1 MKFIYVWINA
11 EKHFI
16 ETSGIRFYDFYHGI
30 EKKPDNILVL
40 KGDSLDSFYNESLR
54 LEYMLNK
61 QIDSFIQ
68 LDFCHHGDFCWVDFA
83 QEENLNQVSDEELSE
98 LLFIAHKFEPLN
110 CIKFES
116 LHNRYLYCS
125 HDDDYLTRIY
135 MDVEKYINV
144 IEFVILA
151 HLKQKNKILFSREIK
166 NRLFQFCQSGIIF
179 DLEQKS
185 DRIKFYVVQKTRIDD
200 IHERLI
206 ECRKQGDG
214 WYLTVRKNEWT
225 LENESK
231 GRG

>member
-1 MKFIYVWINA
+1 
-11 EKHFI
+11 
-16 ETSGIRFYDFYHGI
+16 
-30 EKKPDNILVL
+30 
-40 KGDSLDSFYNESLR
+40 
-54 LEYMLNK
+54 
-61 QIDSFIQ
+61 
-68 LDFCHHGDFCWVDFA
+68 
-83 QEENLNQVSDEELSE
+83 
-98 LLFIAHKFEPLN
+98 
-110 CIKFES
+110 
-116 LHNRYLYCS
+116 
-125 HDDDYLTRIY
+125 